1 MQRTSFPSWGGGH
14 RKYMPRTVPVR
25 SLYDRLACTAA
36 VGSPAAANSSTQ
48 NVRAKKPRRS
58 WCGSIRTNAAPSML
72 PNGSKRISAPEE
84 VVVDLPGAG
93 QVSDLFES
101 REGTILVGFLVELDL
116 FEARAQFL
124 RAHARIPGT
133 TEPGQ
138 STGNFV
144 ERYAVTAVVGGG

>member
-1 MQRTSFPSWGGGH
+1 
-14 RKYMPRTVPVR
+14 
-25 SLYDRLACTAA
+25 
-36 VGSPAAANSSTQ
+36 
-48 NVRAKKPRRS
+48 
-58 WCGSIRTNAAPSML
+58 ML

-101 REGTILVGFLVELDL
+101 REGAILVGVLVELDL
-116 FEARAQFL
+116 LEARAQFL

-144 ERYAVTAVVGGG
+144 ERYAVTAVVGAGLAGGELAARENIGDDLRNFPHPVVL